1 MTPRRRDRT
10 LQLAPATTEDFRELA
25 RRRLPRQLFDYV
37 DGGAFAENSMRANE
51 DDLRALRVRQRVLRD
66 VSNRRLATTVL
77 GQSLSLPLVLAPV
90 GFAGMFAPR
99 AEVLAARAAERAGIL
114 FTESTLSICGIEEV
128 AAATTTPFWFQLY
141 VMKDRRFAEELVAR
155 ARAAGCTTLVLTVDL
170 AVPGRRFRDARNGLN
185 GGLSTLA
192 RNRRRLDIASHPR
205 WVREVALGGKPLT
218 FGNLESAVPAGRVP
232 QDFQHWVAGQFD
244 PSVTWH
250 DLEWL
255 RSLWDGPI
263 VLKGILDPEDARE
276 AVANGADAIIVSNH
290 GGRQLDDVTSTIRA
304 LPRIAD
310 AVGDAVEILMDG
322 GVRSGLDIV
331 KALSLGARAC
341 LVGRPWIYAVAAR
354 GEQGVFNV
362 IESLRADLMVVL
374 ALAGV
379 ADVHDLGPSVLENPG
394 VDRG

>member
-185 GGLSTLA
+185 GGLSTFA
-192 RNRRRLDIASHPR
+192 RSRRRLDIASHPR